1 MSYRPSKLEVNQPL
15 MVVCLCNLYSLRLYL
30 YEIEQY
36 LTFAFVLLE
45 WVQTGLGVLA
55 KKEGKE

>member
-1 MSYRPSKLEVNQPL
+1 

-30 YEIEQY
+30 YEIELY

-45 WVQTGLGVLA
+45 WVQMGLGVLA